1 MNRNVSTRVLA
12 AARPARPTGLRNAA
26 PRFQPRKRSNVGRI
40 FRWFVFLSIIGAL
53 VATFFVR
60 SPDGNTYADLYVIPA
75 SKWAYHW
82 VKDKVSP
89 PEEEAEPEATK
100 KDAAPSE
107 LDLRFDE
114 AVSQRKRA
122 EGAKVPEAAV
132 EAVSFLEKEFDA
144 SERRIDVVREVGV
157 AASKSA
163 PRKTRV
169 GTAQAVEELAAQAAA
184 QKRIAAALAKLKSE
198 QDVKAALAAV
208 PPPPPPPPPAPAPP
222 PPPAIVFHDLKKLH
236 AWPTQPVGTWVR
248 WKKTLGETVS
258 HEDHVLTTLT
268 DEAAVVRIEAVAGN
282 QATAERVFVFGSDK
296 ARVLRE
302 ESLKVG
308 DAEIPC
314 LVVQSGAT
322 LRWIPKEGPGA
333 DRVALKVQVGD
344 QTSIVTEMSE
354 EEVPLKGEPK
364 KCLKYTVGD
373 VTVWGHDDVPGFA
386 VRVKTG
392 TETAEVTEW
401 SADPAARPSTK
412 KPAPAEERSE
422 KTLLAEAE
430 RLKLHGWVMLREVI
444 EAMKT
449 PPAEPEKLKT
459 LFLDLETATAL
470 LTKSREVYVLAKEK
484 VSDAA
489 SIDETVSIL
498 GRVLD
503 IAARYTES
511 IKSRLK

>member
-1 MNRNVSTRVLA
+1 MNRNVSTRVLAA

-26 PRFQPRKRSNVGRI
+26 PRFQPRKRSIVGRI
-40 FRWFVFLSIIGAL
+40 FRWLVFLSIIGAV
-53 VATFFVR
+53 VATFLVKA
-60 SPDGNTYADLYVIPA
+60 PDGNTYADLYTIPA

-89 PEEEAEPEATK
+89 PEEEEAETPK

-107 LDLRFDE
+107 LDTKFDE
-114 AVSQRKRA
+114 AVAQRERA
-122 EGAKVPEAAV
+122 EGAKPPEAAV
-132 EAVSFLEKEFDA
+132 EAVAFLEKELDA

-184 QKRIAAALAKLKSE
+184 QKRIAAALAKRKSE

-208 PPPPPPPPPAPAPP
+208 PPPPPPPAPAPP
-222 PPPAIVFHDLKKLH
+222 PPPAVVFHDLKKLH
-236 AWPTQPVGTWVR
+236 AWPAQPVGTWVR

-258 HEDHVLTTLT
+258 HEDHVLAALT
-268 DEAAVVRIEAVAGN
+268 DEAAVVRIESVPGN

-296 ARVLRE
+296 ARILRE

-314 LVVQSGAT
+314 NVVQSGST
-322 LRWIPKEGPGA
+322 MRWIPKEGPGA

-344 QTSIVTEMSE
+344 QTSVVTELSE
-354 EEVPLKGEPK
+354 EEVPVKGVAK

-386 VRVKTG
+386 VRVQTG
-392 TETAEVTEW
+392 VETAEVIEW
-401 SADPAARPSTK
+401 SSDPAARPATK
-412 KPAPAEERSE
+412 KAVVAEEHSE
-422 KTLLAEAE
+422 KLLLAEAE
-430 RLKLHGWVMLREVI
+430 RLKSEGWVMLREVI
-444 EAMKT
+444 DAMKT
-449 PPAEPEKLKT
+449 PPAEPEKVKT
-459 LFLDLETATAL
+459 LFLDLESATAL
-470 LTKSREVYVLAKEK
+470 LTKSREVFLLAKEK
-484 VSDAA
+484 APDPA
-489 SIDETVSIL
+489 SIDETISIL
-498 GRVLD
+498 SRILD

-511 IKSRLK
+511 VKLRLK